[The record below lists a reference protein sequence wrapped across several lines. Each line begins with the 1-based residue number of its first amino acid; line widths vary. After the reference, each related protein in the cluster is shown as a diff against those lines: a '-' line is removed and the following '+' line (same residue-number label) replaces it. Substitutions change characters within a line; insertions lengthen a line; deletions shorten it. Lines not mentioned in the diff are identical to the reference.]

1 MLPMM
6 AIFGDK
12 PVLVMAERVH
22 SPGLTLKD
30 NDNDDDDDC
39 DAAKFGVAT

>member
-1 MLPMM
+1 MLPMI

-12 PVLVMAERVH
+12 PFLVMAERVH
-22 SPGLTLKD
+22 SPGLTLD
-30 NDNDDDDDC
+30 DNDDDGC

>member
-1 MLPMM
+1 MLPMI

-12 PVLVMAERVH
+12 PFLVMAERAH

-30 NDNDDDDDC
+30 NDDDDGC
-39 DAAKFGVAT
+39 EAAKFGVAT